1 MHRTLDMNININK
14 YKYIKNIKVRVL
26 IHLHDVDPEGLIDDV
41 GVVLG
46 EGLTRRVPLP
56 VEPDAALA
64 LPGKVAHLIII

>member
-1 MHRTLDMNININK
+1 M
-14 YKYIKNIKVRVL
+14 VL